1 MVNYI
6 NDSFQKHHYMIL
18 VIFIFFSFFINA
30 CQTDEENKVSPK
42 NRIISLA
49 PHITEIIYALDG
61 QDELIAVTDYCRYPE
76 EAATKEKI
84 GGLLNPN
91 IEKMVRL
98 HPTHL
103 FGLPSHEKLATEL
116 KKYGLVVTMMPNE
129 NISDVLKTIEKIGTL
144 TGKKNQATKLV
155 KHINSKLDSLK
166 KENLSDSLSAVL
178 MIGREDGTL
187 RNITAAG
194 RDTYIDELWRLVGG
208 KNSYSDLPTRY
219 GTINIESLLL
229 RDPDVIIE
237 FDMKNEREV
246 KRLAIT
252 PEWDYLSNLKAVQNQ
267 NIFVIGGNH
276 TMIPGPRLV
285 MLAED
290 FSQVM
295 KLVRSK

>member
-1 MVNYI
+1 MNLFILLSLVVNGC
-6 NDSFQKHHYMIL
+6 QKTEVETANPEY
-18 VIFIFFSFFINA
+18 
-30 CQTDEENKVSPK
+30 
-42 NRIISLA
+42 RIISLA
-49 PHITEIIYALDG
+49 PHITEIIYALGG
-61 QDELIAVTDYCRYPE
+61 QNELIGVTDYCRYPE

-98 HPTHL
+98 QPTHL
-103 FGLPSHEKLATEL
+103 FGLPSHEKLALEL
-116 KKYGLVVTMMPNE
+116 KKYDLDVTMIPNE
-129 NISDVLKTIEKIGTL
+129 NIADVLNTIEKIGNL
-144 TGKKNQATKLV
+144 TGMGKQATKLV
-155 KHINSKLDSLK
+155 SQINMKLDSLK
-166 KENLSDSLSAVL
+166 NINLTDSLSAIL

-208 KNSYSDLPTRY
+208 KNSYKDLPSRY

-237 FDMKNEREV
+237 FDMKTERGV
-246 KRLAIT
+246 KRLDIS
-252 PEWDYLSNLKAVQNQ
+252 PEWDYLSNLKAVQAKNF
-267 NIFVIGGNH
+267 FVIGGNH

-290 FSQVM
+290 FREIM
-295 KLVRSK
+295 NLVRKK